1 MSKQSKSKLKEKKTM
16 KESSAKATV
25 SPVNFPHANK
35 VIGGKK
41 MIRQGFNVR

>member
-1 MSKQSKSKLKEKKTM
+1 MSKQSKSKLKEKKT

-41 MIRQGFNVR
+41 MICQGFNVR